1 MTCGAPRPLCNV
13 SFRIGSAEFRSDL
26 WWDHLQVAGEAD
38 GALKYDM
45 RLGGDRTLWKEK
57 RRQEWFEEVVDV
69 PVLRFIDEEVR
80 LAPADVYERFVRKVD
95 RRGASLWV
103 PPAELEIFQRPP
115 AGFDQPTKWLRRRC
129 DT

>member
-1 MTCGAPRPLCNV
+1 M
-13 SFRIGSAEFRSDL
+13 
-26 WWDHLQVAGEAD
+26 AGEAD

-80 LAPADVYERFVRKVD
+80 LAPADVYDALRAKGSPTRCFAVGSAGGVGD
-95 RRGASLWV
+95 L
-103 PPAELEIFQRPP
+103 PAAAARIRPTDGVVAP
-115 AGFDQPTKWLRRRC
+115 SV
-129 DT
+129 